1 MHQQVSGILESNN
14 IRVQRT
20 DKENPKIEF
29 IAKSMMRIQNDL
41 FQANRNNKQISIQE
55 LIEKMKPEIEA
66 QFGD

>member
-55 LIEKMKPEIEA
+55 LIDKMKPEIEA

>member
-1 MHQQVSGILESNN
+1 M
-14 IRVQRT
+14 QRT

>member
-1 MHQQVSGILESNN
+1 LHQQVSGILESNN